1 METQRRLKYFI
12 REGIIIPV
20 CPNGRRLESKAF
32 NSLKGVSLNVV
43 IDVRRNINI
52 NIDVFPE
59 CVEQT
64 TKAAKALNS
73 LIRVANP
80 ERTNGR
86 RLSDGFKQGLN
97 SLAEGMAI
105 PERPNSRRRL
115 SDVFIEQGFFLLGRG
130 HGNP

>member
-1 METQRRLKYFI
+1 M
-12 REGIIIPV
+12 
-20 CPNGRRLESKAF
+20 
-32 NSLKGVSLNVV
+32 KGVSLNVI

-80 ERTNGR
+80 ERPNSRR
-86 RLSDGFKQGLN
+86 RLGDGFKQGLN
-97 SLAEGMAI
+97 SLAKGVLI
-105 PERPNSRRRL
+105 PECMR
-115 SDVFIEQGFFLLGRG
+115 
-130 HGNP
+130 